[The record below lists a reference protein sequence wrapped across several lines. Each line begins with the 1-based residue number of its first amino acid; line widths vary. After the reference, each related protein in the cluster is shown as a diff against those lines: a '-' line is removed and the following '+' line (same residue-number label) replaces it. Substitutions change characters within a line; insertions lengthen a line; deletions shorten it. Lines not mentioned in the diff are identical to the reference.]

1 MPGLQQVRWHAQD
14 GPSGVIAE
22 ASRRID
28 AAARESIG
36 RNGVFRI
43 VLSGGETPRRLYEA
57 LAASAQGWGAWQVY
71 FGDERCLPAHDAGRN
86 SRMAQEAWLGRVGL
100 PAAQVHPIPA
110 ELGPHAGAQGYT
122 RTLDGVEAFDLVLLG
137 LGEDGHTAS
146 LFPGQEWGTDPAFAA
161 ALAVL
166 DAPRPPAQR
175 VSLSAWRLSRSR
187 GVLVLVTG
195 ASKREAVRRWRAGER
210 LPIAAVTPSGGLDV
224 LVDRAAA

>member
-1 MPGLQQVRWHAQD
+1 MPGPQQARWHVQD
-14 GPSGVIAE
+14 GPAGVIAE
-22 ASRRID
+22 AARRID

-36 RNGVFRI
+36 RNGAFRI

-57 LAASAQGWGAWQVY
+57 LAASAQDWAAWQIY
-71 FGDERCLPAHDAGRN
+71 FGDERCLPADDAGRN
-86 SRMAQEAWLGRVGL
+86 SRMAADAWLDRVAL
-100 PAAQVHPIPA
+100 QTTQIHVIPA
-110 ELGPHAGAQGYT
+110 ELGPHAGAQGYA

-166 DAPRPPAQR
+166 DAPKAPAQR
-175 VSLSAWRLSRSR
+175 VSLSAWRLSHSR

-195 ASKREAVRRWRAGER
+195 TSKREAVRRWRGGER
-210 LPIAAVTPSGGLDV
+210 LPIAAVTPPGGLDV
-224 LVDRAAA
+224 LLDRAAA

>member
-1 MPGLQQVRWHAQD
+1 MPGQPQVGWHVQD
-14 GPSGVIAE
+14 GPAAVIAE

-57 LAASAQGWGAWQVY
+57 LAASTQDWDAWQVY
-71 FGDERCLPAHDAGRN
+71 FGDERCLPADDAGRN
-86 SRMAQEAWLGRVGL
+86 SRMAAQAWLGRVGL

-110 ELGPHAGAQGYT
+110 ELGPHAGARAYAS
-122 RTLDGVEAFDLVLLG
+122 TLGGVEAFDLVLLG

-146 LFPGQEWGTDPAFAA
+146 LFPGREWGTDPAFPA

-166 DAPRPPAQR
+166 DAPKPPAQR
-175 VSLSAWRLSRSR
+175 VSLSAWRLSHSRS
-187 GVLVLVTG
+187 VLVLATG
-195 ASKREAVRRWRAGER
+195 SSKREAVRRWQAGER
-210 LPIAAVTPSGGLDV
+210 LPIAAVTPPGGLDV
-224 LVDRAAA
+224 LLDRAAA